1 MIIIVEASTTAF
13 TAITLAFGLTD
24 REIDGMGRKLIRLSF
39 EAGAIA
45 RITHFVEDV
54 SCCQSSVQVH

>member
-13 TAITLAFGLTD
+13 TAIALAFGLTD
-24 REIDGMGRKLIRLSF
+24 REIDVMGRKLIGLSF

-45 RITHFVEDV
+45 RITHFVEGV
-54 SCCQSSVQVH
+54 NCCQSSVQVH